1 MARVRRWQTARIGL
15 LAALCVGFA
24 AMPAA
29 AQNRGPR
36 MATRAELEA
45 RIGAI
50 QAELQTDIDGRRED
64 VLEEELQNVAYRL
77 REGDIFEGDV
87 ISLAVVGESAW
98 SDDFTVTPQRTIE
111 LENVEPISVGNVL
124 YSELEP
130 HLTEQL
136 GRYLR
141 EPRVRAEALKRV
153 AVLGAVSN
161 PGFYPVSGSII
172 VSDLIEEA
180 GGPSGAAQLDKA
192 EFRRLGRRVGFNTGG
207 PIALQ
212 AYSLDALGIRSGDEL
227 HIPARNPAGGGI
239 WRTMIAITSAAG
251 AIAFALTRIF

>member
-1 MARVRRWQTARIGL
+1 MAPVRRWQMARIGL
-15 LAALCVGFA
+15 IAALWMGFA
-24 AMPAA
+24 AMPGA

-36 MATRAELEA
+36 MATRAELEE

-50 QAELQTDIDGRRED
+50 QAELRTDIDGRRED
-64 VLEEELQNVAYRL
+64 ALEEELQNVAYRL

-87 ISLAVVGESAW
+87 IALAVVGESAW

-111 LENVEPISVGNVL
+111 LENVDPIPLNNVL
-124 YSELEP
+124 YSELQP
-130 HLTEQL
+130 YLTEQL

-141 EPRVRAEALKRV
+141 EPRVRAEAMKRV
-153 AVLGAVSN
+153 AVLGAVAN

-180 GGPSGAAQLDKA
+180 GGPSSTAKLDEV
-192 EFRRLGRRVGFNTGG
+192 EFRRLGKRVGFNTGG

-227 HIPARNPAGGGI
+227 HIPASNPAGGGF
-239 WRTMIAITSAAG
+239 WRGLLAVTSAAG